1 MKVKSIL
8 QTESVLCFVY
18 DDDDAS
24 EKWFCLFFY
33 SVWFDLFLK
42 P

>member
-18 DDDDAS
+18 DDDAS